1 MNVISLLH
9 GHNSSAAFA
18 DENGIVGVISEERFD
33 RKKNSTAFP
42 AQSIAYLLKSVGKE
56 SKDIDLVVS
65 ASRVVPFTN
74 PDEIQIYEE
83 ERRGQSRKI
92 KTKIKR
98 IINDIYYRAP
108 ISRDFIRWMYR
119 AKYNQQLSDAT
130 MNKVR
135 SFMTSRMSVPTS
147 KIIFADH
154 HLCHAYA
161 GYYGFVPLH
170 YRSEPFLVMTLDGEG
185 DGLCATVSIV
195 RDDEWT
201 TISKTPAGN
210 SIASFYGAITK
221 HLGMTINEH
230 EYKVMGLA
238 PYCSDHNRDKT
249 LRKFQNLFTI
259 NDDLT
264 FSSQGGGNYFSRWM
278 NDHLRNERFDC
289 VAAASQKYVEDI
301 ACDWVRMAIERTGIN
316 NIVLSGGFFMNIKV
330 NKAISELSDVKKLV
344 VCPSAGDESVPLGA
358 LYYGL
363 KELGVDVNQ
372 EKFFVD
378 SLYLGS
384 DIYEHEILDAIKK
397 YQVDNQFS
405 VEKIDSIE
413 ERIAK
418 LLASGQVVARVD
430 GPMEFGARALGNR
443 SILGNPSTP
452 HVVKLINDQIK
463 NRDFWMP
470 FACSLL
476 KESADKYL
484 KRVKDIDYSYMAISC
499 ETTDVAREELL
510 GGLHAY
516 DFTAR
521 PQLVSNENNVGY
533 YKVIKEFEAITG
545 IGGVLNTSLNLH
557 GEPLV
562 RTPDEALSTFVRS
575 GLQHIAIG
583 KYLISKSYS

>member
-1 MNVISLLH
+1 
-9 GHNSSAAFA
+9 
-18 DENGIVGVISEERFD
+18 VGVISEERFD

-42 AQSIAYLLKSVGKE
+42 TQSIAYLLKTAGKE
-56 SKDIDLVVS
+56 FKDIDLVVS

-74 PDEIQIYEE
+74 PEEIQIYEE
-83 ERRGQSRKI
+83 ERRGQSKNI
-92 KTKIKR
+92 KTRIKR
-98 IINDIYYRAP
+98 IINDIYYRVP
-108 ISRDFIRWMYR
+108 ISRDFIRWMYK
-119 AKYNQQLSDAT
+119 AQYDQQFSDGA

-135 SFMTSRMSVPTS
+135 TFMTSKMSVPTS
-147 KIIFADH
+147 QIIFADH

-161 GYYGFVPLH
+161 GYYGFVPIDD
-170 YRSEPFLVMTLDGEG
+170 RSKPFLVMTLDGEG
-185 DGLCATVSIV
+185 DGLCATVSVV
-195 RDDEWT
+195 RDNEWT

-221 HLGMTINEH
+221 HLGMTVNEH

-238 PYCSDHNRDKT
+238 PYCSEHNRDKT
-249 LRKFQNLFTI
+249 LSKFQNLFTI
-259 NDDLT
+259 NNDLT
-264 FSSQGGGNYFSRWM
+264 FSSQGGGNYFTRWM

-289 VAAASQKYVEDI
+289 VAAAAQKYVEDI
-301 ACDWVRMAIERTGIN
+301 ACDWVEKAIARTGIN

-330 NKAISELSDVKKLV
+330 NKAISELSDIKKIV

-363 KELGVDVNQ
+363 KKLKVNVNQ
-372 EKFFVD
+372 EKYFVG

-384 DIYEHEILDAIKK
+384 DIDENEILDAIKK
-397 YQVDNQFS
+397 YQVDYRFS
-405 VEKIDSIE
+405 ADKIDDIE

-476 KESADKYL
+476 EESADKYL
-484 KRVKDIDYSYMAISC
+484 KRVKGVDYSYMAISC
-499 ETTDVAREELL
+499 DTTEIARKELL

-521 PQLVSNENNVGY
+521 PQLVSKEKNMGY

-545 IGGVLNTSLNLH
+545 IGGILNTSLNLH

-575 GLQHIAIG
+575 GLQYIAIG
-583 KYLISKSYS
+583 KYLISKN

>member
-98 IINDIYYRAP
+98 IINDIYYKMP
-108 ISRDFIRWMYR
+108 ISRSLIRWMYR
-119 AKYNQQLSDAT
+119 TQYNQQLSDGA

-135 SFMTSRMSVPTS
+135 SFMASKMSVPAS

-161 GYYGFVPLH
+161 GYYGFVPLE
-170 YRSEPFLVMTLDGEG
+170 YRSEPFLIMTLDGEG
-185 DGLCATVSIV
+185 DGLCATVSVV
-195 RDDEWT
+195 RGDEWT

-249 LRKFQNLFTI
+249 LEKFQDLFTI

-264 FSSQGGGNYFSRWM
+264 FSSKGGGNYFSRWM
-278 NDHLRNERFDC
+278 DEYLKNERFDC
-289 VAAASQKYVEDI
+289 VAAAAQKYVEDI
-301 ACDWVRMAIERTGIN
+301 ACKWVEKAIDTSGIN

-330 NKAISELSDVKKLV
+330 NKAISELQNVNKLF

-363 KELGVDVNQ
+363 KTLGVNPNQ
-372 EKFFVD
+372 DKYFIN

-384 DIYEHEILDAIKK
+384 DINDSEIVAAIEK
-397 YQVDNQFS
+397 YQADNHFT
-405 VEKIDSIE
+405 VERVESIE
-413 ERIAK
+413 QKVAK
-418 LLASGQVVARVD
+418 LLASGEVVARVD
-430 GPMEFGARALGNR
+430 GAMEFGARALGNR

-476 KESADKYL
+476 DEAADKYL
-484 KRVKDIDYSYMAISC
+484 NRVKGIDYSYMAISC
-499 ETTDVAREELL
+499 DTTDVARKELL

-521 PQLVSNENNVGY
+521 PQLVSKEKNMGY

-575 GLQHIAIG
+575 GLKHIAIG
-583 KYLISKSYS
+583 KYLISKN